1 MQTVTPGWRQR
12 WELLCTLAF
21 KELKV
26 RYKSSWLGFLWSLVV
41 PLSLMGVFIIVFR
54 YLMKFDITPT
64 FLLTALFPWTFF
76 SLSIASVTGSF
87 VDNGNLIKKV
97 NFPRELLPA
106 SVVLANFIN
115 FALSMLVLLLF
126 DITWS
131 PYLFAVPL
139 VMLLQFIFT
148 FGLALIVAATQVYCR
163 DTRYIVEITLLLWF
177 YLTPIFYPLE
187 LVQGISK
194 ELLYVF
200 LLNPMAGLTVLY
212 RDLIINAMF
221 SSLQLTTFTIAVCLF
236 FGLGGWL
243 VFRRLRHN
251 LADHV

>member
-1 MQTVTPGWRQR
+1 MQAQTPGWRQR
-12 WELLCTLAF
+12 WELLLTLAF

-54 YLMKFDITPT
+54 HLMKLPITPT

-76 SLSIASVTGSF
+76 SLTIATVVGSF
-87 VDNGNLIKKV
+87 VDNGNLIKKIS
-97 NFPRELLPA
+97 FPRELLPA

-115 FALSMLVLLLF
+115 FALSMLVLLFF
-126 DITWS
+126 DIRWS
-131 PYLFAVPL
+131 WFLLAVPL
-139 VMLLQFIFT
+139 VMLLQLVFT
-148 FGLALIVAATQVYCR
+148 LGLALVVAAAQVYCR
-163 DTRYIVEITLLLWF
+163 DTRYIVEIALLLWF

-187 LVQGISK
+187 LVQSISK
-194 ELLYVF
+194 QLLYVF

-212 RDLIINAMF
+212 RDLIIDGRF
-221 SSLQLTTFTIAVCLF
+221 PSLHLTTFTVAVCTF
-236 FGLGGWL
+236 FGFGGWL
-243 VFRRLRHN
+243 IFRHLRHN

>member
-1 MQTVTPGWRQR
+1 MQTTAPGWRQR

-41 PLSLMGVFIIVFR
+41 PLALMGVFLIVFK

-64 FLLTALFPWTFF
+64 FLLAGLFPWTFF
-76 SLSIASVTGSF
+76 SLTIATVVGSI

-97 NFPRELLPA
+97 RFPRELLPA

-126 DITWS
+126 DIRWS
-131 PYLFAVPL
+131 WYLLAVPL
-139 VMLLQFIFT
+139 VMLLQLVFT
-148 FGLALIVAATQVYCR
+148 LGLALVVAAAQVYCR
-163 DTRYIVEITLLLWF
+163 DTRYVVEIALLLWF

-194 ELLYVF
+194 QLLYIF

-212 RDLIINAMF
+212 RDLIINGMF
-221 SSLQLTTFTIAVCLF
+221 PSRQLTTFTIAVCLF
-236 FGLGGWL
+236 FGFGGWL